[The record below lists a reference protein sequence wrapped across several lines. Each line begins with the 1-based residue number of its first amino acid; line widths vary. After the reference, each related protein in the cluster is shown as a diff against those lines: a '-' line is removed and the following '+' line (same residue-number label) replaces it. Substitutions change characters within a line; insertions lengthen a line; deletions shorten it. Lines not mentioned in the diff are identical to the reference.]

1 MLASRQVLGNL
12 ARGRVLNGA
21 STSLRRMATVS
32 DSSLDKKV
40 RQNIWEDNNFINYK
54 KMSENLAV
62 VRSRLNR
69 PLTYAEKI
77 LYSHLDDPHGQ
88 DIERGKS
95 YLKLRPDRVA
105 CQDATA
111 QMAILQ
117 FMSAGMDQVAN
128 PTTVH
133 CDHLIEAQVGG
144 ERDLARAISINKEV
158 YDFLSSA
165 CAKYNIGFWRPGS
178 GIIHQIILENYAF
191 PGGLLIGTDSHT
203 PNGGGLGMAAIGVG
217 GADAVDVMANLPWEL
232 KAPNVIGVKLT
243 GQLSGWTAPKDIIL
257 KVADILTVKG
267 GTGAIV
273 EYHGPGVDTIS
284 CTGMASCAN
293 MGGLYSIITL
303 VITRPCTNEEL
314 AEIGATTSVFPF
326 NDRMYDYLAA
336 TKRKDI
342 GDFARGYASELRADE
357 GAEYDQ
363 LIELNLSELEP
374 HINGP
379 FTPDLGTP
387 ISKFSQAVKEN
398 GWPEELKVGL
408 IGSCTNSSYEDMSR
422 AASIARDA
430 LDHGLKAKAAFT
442 VTPGSEQIR
451 ATIARDGQLKT
462 FEEFGGMVL
471 ANACGPCI
479 GQWDRQDVKKGEANS
494 ILSSYNRNF
503 TGRNDGNPATHSFVT
518 SPDLV
523 VALTIAGSLHFNPLT
538 DKLKDKDG
546 NEFLLKPPTGDGLPV
561 RGYDPGNNTYQA
573 PPKDRMGVT
582 VQVAPTSDRLQVLQ
596 PFQPWNGKDVKD
608 IPILIKAKG
617 KTTTDHISMAGP
629 WLKYRGHLDN
639 ISNNM
644 LIGAINEANDEAN
657 KIKNFT
663 TGDWDAVPAVARDY
677 KKKGI
682 KWVVIGDWNYG
693 EGSSREHAAL
703 EPRHLG
709 GLAIVTRS
717 FARIHET
724 NLKKQGMLPLT
735 FADPADYDKI
745 KPDDKVDILCTQLA
759 VGEPITMVV
768 HPKDGKSFE
777 VPLQHTFNEA
787 QIEWFKNGSALNT
800 MAKTA

>member
-1 MLASRQVLGNL
+1 MMASRQLMGAARSRTLGS
-12 ARGRVLNGA
+12 AAMG
-21 STSLRRMATVS
+21 LRRMATVS
-32 DSSLDKKV
+32 DTPLDRKV
-40 RQNIWEDNNFINYK
+40 KQNNWEEGNYINYK
-54 KMSENLAV
+54 KMSENLAI
-62 VRSRLNR
+62 VRARLNR
-69 PLTYAEKI
+69 PLAYAEKI

-88 DIERGKS
+88 EIERGVS

-117 FMSAGMDQVAN
+117 FMSAGMPSVAN

-144 ERDLARAISINKEV
+144 EKDLPRAIDINKEV
-158 YDFLSSA
+158 YDFLGSA
-165 CAKYNIGFWRPGS
+165 CAKYNIGFWKPGS
-178 GIIHQIILENYAF
+178 GIIHQILLENYAF

-203 PNGGGLGMAAIGVG
+203 PNAGGLGMCAIGVG

-232 KAPNVIGVKLT
+232 KAPKVIGVKLT
-243 GQLSGWTAPKDIIL
+243 GKLSGWTAPKDVIL
-257 KVADILTVKG
+257 KVAGILTVKG

-273 EYHGPGVDTIS
+273 EYFGPGVDS
-284 CTGMASCAN
+284 LSATGMGTICN
-293 MGGLYSIITL
+293 MG
-303 VITRPCTNEEL
+303 

-326 NDRMYDYLAA
+326 NDRMYDYLKA
-336 TKRKDI
+336 TKRTEI
-342 GDFARGYASELRADE
+342 GDFARSYAKELRQDD

-363 LIELNLSELEP
+363 LIEINLSELEP

-379 FTPDLGTP
+379 FTPDLATP
-387 ISKFSQAVKEN
+387 ISKFAEAAKKN
-398 GWPEELKVGL
+398 GWPEEVKVGL

-430 LDHGLKAKAAFT
+430 LNHGIKSKALFT

-451 ATIARDGQLKT
+451 ATIARDGQLQT
-462 FEEFGGMVL
+462 FEEFGGVVL

-494 ILSSYNRNF
+494 IISSYNRNF

-518 SPDLV
+518 SPDLT
-523 VALTIAGSLHFNPLT
+523 VALAIAGRLSFNPLT
-538 DKLKDKDG
+538 DTLKDKDG
-546 NEFLLKPPTGDGLPV
+546 NDFKLAEPSGDGLPLN
-561 RGYDPGNNTYQA
+561 GYDPGQDTYQA
-573 PPKDRMGVT
+573 PPKDRSTVS
-582 VQVAPTSDRLQVLQ
+582 VQVSPTSDRLQVLS
-596 PFQPWNGKDVKD
+596 PFNAWDGKDATD
-608 IPILIKAKG
+608 LPILIKAQG

-644 LIGAINEANDEAN
+644 LIGAINAANGEAN
-657 KIKNFT
+657 KIQNVT
-663 TGDWDAVPAVARDY
+663 TGEWDAVPAVARDY
-677 KKKGI
+677 KAKGI
-682 KWVVIGDWNYG
+682 RWVVIGDWNYG

-709 GLAIVTRS
+709 GLAIITRS

-735 FADPADYDKI
+735 FSDPADYDRI
-745 KPDDKVDILCTQLA
+745 NPDDKVDILATELA
-759 VGEPITMVV
+759 VGKPITLRV
-768 HPKDGKSFE
+768 HPKNGESYDIKLS
-777 VPLQHTFNEA
+777 HTFNES

-800 MAKTA
+800 MAKKAKN

>member
-232 KAPNVIGVKLT
+232 KAPKVIGVKLT

-303 VITRPCTNEEL
+303 VIKRPCTNEEL

-561 RGYDPGNNTYQA
+561 RGYDPGNDTYQA

-596 PFQPWNGKDVKD
+596 PFQPWDGKDAKD